1 MQGGADVY
9 DHRRDREDYETNE
22 LEASTMAFSL

>member
-9 DHRRDREDYETNE
+9 DRRDREDYETNE